1 MLKKIKLFMKDSK
14 ADTNLLNVSIA
25 SLNMGESV
33 MISQH
38 DLIEK
43 ISNIEAEEIS
53 GIIYLTTTS
62 SIQFTRSDKESVI
75 NLIESIDALRDKDD
89 NYVQ

>member
-14 ADTNLLNVSIA
+14 ADTSLLNVSIA

-33 MISQH
+33 MISQR

-53 GIIYLTTTS
+53 GIIYLTTTA
-62 SIQFTRSDKESVI
+62 SIQFARSDKESVI